1 MMPDCITLNKLCDF
15 FGITRQAYYKHH
27 AIRRGQENQ
36 LLAHHE
42 LLGAVKRFR
51 HRMPRLGT
59 RKLLYLLD
67 IIQISCFDTRVVFL

>member
-1 MMPDCITLNKLCDF
+1 
-15 FGITRQAYYKHH
+15 
-27 AIRRGQENQ
+27 
-36 LLAHHE
+36 LAHHE